1 MSFSSPYDEDGSRLD
16 LTDDENGDGACCGGV
31 FQLDSQQLM
40 FATLVSTSV
49 FTVSQFVGAVASN
62 SLSLYGDS
70 CDMAVDA
77 TTYVVNWYVE
87 RTRSNRSM
95 SAPQLQKL
103 ENAATLVSGVALLVA
118 TMVLF
123 YFGEQRL
130 QHPDTTSTEDPGVVM
145 AFSSVN
151 LALDV
156 VQITFFLRHF
166 FTTGQQHQAAN
177 VNLVSAGMH
186 IMADTLR
193 TVSELVSAQLS
204 LSFGFD
210 PVATDAW
217 ASFVVN
223 LLVVGSALFL
233 LKTVCTRMWRQR
245 QGDSYV
251 KVSQVLMDDLVM
263 EVEEAQHG
271 FPS

>member
-1 MSFSSPYDEDGSRLD
+1 
-16 LTDDENGDGACCGGV
+16 
-31 FQLDSQQLM
+31 
-40 FATLVSTSV
+40 
-49 FTVSQFVGAVASN
+49 
-62 SLSLYGDS
+62 
-70 CDMAVDA
+70 
-77 TTYVVNWYVE
+77 
-87 RTRSNRSM
+87 
-95 SAPQLQKL
+95 
-103 ENAATLVSGVALLVA
+103 
-118 TMVLF
+118 
-123 YFGEQRL
+123 
-130 QHPDTTSTEDPGVVM
+130 
-145 AFSSVN
+145 
-151 LALDV
+151 
-156 VQITFFLRHF
+156 
-166 FTTGQQHQAAN
+166 
-177 VNLVSAGMH
+177 MH